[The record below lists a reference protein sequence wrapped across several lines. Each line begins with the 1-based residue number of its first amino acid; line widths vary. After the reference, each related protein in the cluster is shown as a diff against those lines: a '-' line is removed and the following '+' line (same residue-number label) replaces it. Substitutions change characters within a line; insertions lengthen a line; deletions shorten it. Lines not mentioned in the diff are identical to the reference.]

1 MPTSAATAPMHQD
14 LTLSL
19 RQSLDAAQGFARE
32 LRQDFVSTEHLML
45 GLLATDG
52 DALRALR
59 SAHAE
64 PQKLQSTLM
73 TALPHGDPPPIVTG
87 DLPLSP
93 KAQRV
98 INGAIVTAQV
108 LRQRQVSTRFL
119 LKALLEEPHSIIRQ
133 SLESAGVDIDALLP
147 SLVEKP
153 SSPES

>member
-1 MPTSAATAPMHQD
+1 MHQD

-19 RQSLDAAQGFARE
+19 RRSLDAAQAAARE
-32 LRQDFVSTEHLML
+32 RCQDFVSTEHLML
-45 GLLATDG
+45 GLLDTDS
-52 DALRALR
+52 DALHALR

-64 PQKLQSTLM
+64 PQSLKSALLAT
-73 TALPHGDPPPIVTG
+73 LPHGKPPPVVTG

-108 LRQRQVSTRFL
+108 LRESHISTRFL
-119 LKALLEEPHSIIRQ
+119 LKSLLDEPQSVIRHALEK
-133 SLESAGVDIDALLP
+133 AGVDIDALVP
-147 SLVEKP
+147 SLAEKP